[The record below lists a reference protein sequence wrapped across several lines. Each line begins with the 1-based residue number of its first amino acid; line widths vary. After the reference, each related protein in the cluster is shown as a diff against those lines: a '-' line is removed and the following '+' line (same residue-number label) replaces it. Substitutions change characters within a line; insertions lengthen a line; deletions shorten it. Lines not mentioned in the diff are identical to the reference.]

1 MAEATVE
8 IRNPSG
14 LHARPAATFVKAA
27 ARFTAEISVTN
38 LTRNADRS
46 ANAKSILAVLG
57 IGAARGHLIRVSAE
71 GADADEAIRS
81 LAALVRS
88 GLGETIAEAER

>member
-1 MAEATVE
+1 MPDTTVV

-27 ARFTAEISVTN
+27 AGFAADIRVTN

-46 ANAKSILAVLG
+46 ASAKSILGVMQLAVSQ
-57 IGAARGHLIRVSAE
+57 GHELRIEAT
-71 GADADEAIRS
+71 GDDADAAVAE
-81 LAALVRS
+81 LARLVAS
-88 GLGETIAEAER
+88 GLGETLGP

>member
-1 MAEATVE
+1 MAEATIE
-8 IRNPSG
+8 IRNASG

-27 ARFTAEISVTN
+27 ARFSAEISVTN

-57 IGAARGHLIRVSAE
+57 IGAARGHLIRVSAD
-71 GADADEAIRS
+71 GTDAEEAIRS